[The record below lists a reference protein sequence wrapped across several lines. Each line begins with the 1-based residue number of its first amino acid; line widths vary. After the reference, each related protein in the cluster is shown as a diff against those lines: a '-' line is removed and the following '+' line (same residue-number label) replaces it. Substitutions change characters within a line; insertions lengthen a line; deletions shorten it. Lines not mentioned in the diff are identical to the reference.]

1 MAPHFHYYS
10 IHLSEADNE
19 NLFNVRT
26 KTVDETCGSC
36 LRSLCFLHLLQ
47 WFSPSIDLN
56 VFLSVHPF
64 VLIHL
69 WSSCCVKGAKG
80 LPRGAFSGI
89 WFQWHFCT
97 VTNRVCVSVCF
108 WLRIKWLWED
118 AVGSQRAGRHMSV
131 NSLHPAAVHELK
143 SFFSSSSPKQLVS

>member
-1 MAPHFHYYS
+1 M
-10 IHLSEADNE
+10 
-19 NLFNVRT
+19 
-26 KTVDETCGSC
+26 
-36 LRSLCFLHLLQ
+36 
-47 WFSPSIDLN
+47 
-56 VFLSVHPF
+56 HPF

-108 WLRIKWLWED
+108 WLCVKRLWED
-118 AVGSQRAGRHMSV
+118 AVGSQRAGRHMSA
-131 NSLHPAAVHELK
+131 NSLLPAAVHELK
-143 SFFSSSSPKQLVS
+143 PFFSSSSPKQLVSQLSFLMSLLLSFPLLSSCTQVHWFHTLSEQFLMCGCVIWICTMALLNI